1 MWQSS
6 RLAVSIFT
14 LVFSV
19 WSASS
24 LHAATV
30 DQTID
35 ILAEL
40 SGEATRAASL
50 VAEVYESSLP
60 RVFEKAQKALEQGS
74 SGFVS
79 NFMLEQLARD
89 VLTDSSLIADLEV
102 KQLNSLI
109 GMMRKSQQ
117 AFVSQLKDSMVQKS
131 IGQRKANKLSR
142 RSMDLGFLIDR
153 LEQQFESDSSKLEA
167 IDTLVSNIV
176 STLSGQ
182 GGQNP
187 ANINDMFQVANLA
200 RLAFKD
206 RLVLHETLR
215 NIIKL
220 VVQSTQDLRESQRL
234 SHRFGRAA
242 ELSGAAKNS
251 SPTELRVV
259 DPQGHTFFITQRVSG
274 SVEEALEGAKK
285 VLADGVYLYVFTVY
299 DSSGRVLQKTLR
311 AWVVQR

>member
-6 RLAVSIFT
+6 RLAVSVFT

-35 ILAEL
+35 TLAEL
-40 SGEATRAASL
+40 NDEATKAASL
-50 VAEVYESSLP
+50 VTEVYESDLP

-102 KQLNSLI
+102 KQLTSLI
-109 GMMRKSQQ
+109 GMMRKSQE
-117 AFVSQLKDSMVQKS
+117 AFVSQLKDVTVQKA

-142 RSMDLGFLIDR
+142 RSMNLGFLIDR
-153 LEQQFESDSSKLEA
+153 LEQQLESDSSKLEA

-182 GGQNP
+182 GSQTA

-206 RLVLHETLR
+206 RLELHQTLR

-220 VVQSTQDLRESQRL
+220 LVQSTQDLRESQRL
-234 SHRFGRAA
+234 SHRFGRAV
-242 ELSGAAKNS
+242 ELSGAAKHS
-251 SPTELRVV
+251 ASAELRVV
-259 DPQGHTFFITQRVSG
+259 DLQGHTFFITQRVSG
-274 SVEEALEGAKK
+274 SVEGTLEGAKT
-285 VLADGVYLYVFTVY
+285 VLADGVYLYVFTAY

>member
-35 ILAEL
+35 TLAEL
-40 SGEATRAASL
+40 NDEATKVASL
-50 VAEVYESSLP
+50 VTEVYESGLP

-102 KQLNSLI
+102 KQLSSLI
-109 GMMRKSQQ
+109 GMMRKSQE
-117 AFVSQLKDSMVQKS
+117 AFVSQLKDVTVQKS

-153 LEQQFESDSSKLEA
+153 LEQQLESDSSKLEA

-182 GGQNP
+182 AGQNA

-206 RLVLHETLR
+206 RLGLHETLR

-220 VVQSTQDLRESQRL
+220 LVQSTQDLRESQRL
-234 SHRFGRAA
+234 SHRFGRAV

-251 SPTELRVV
+251 LPTELRVV
-259 DPQGHTFFITQRVSG
+259 DLQGHTFSLTQHMSD
-274 SVEEALEGAKK
+274 SVEEALVGAEK
-285 VLADGVYLYVFTVY
+285 VLADGVYLYIFTAY